1 MRTQRFLF
9 FAVLTLCLATD
20 LKAGQSSRTTP
31 EARQAILDYPLNLQR
46 ANQLLAALPE
56 MTKYVASLPPEA
68 LKRAAARTPAEQLT
82 AMENEPKVAA
92 ILKQNGLTAKD
103 YVTGVPAL
111 RMALWLAEGL
121 PPGPTVFASPAN
133 LAFAKANLVQL
144 RPKWEAVDGTAR
156 PTK

>member
-1 MRTQRFLF
+1 MRSQLFLS
-9 FAVLTLCLATD
+9 FAVLMLCLATGM
-20 LKAGQSSRTTP
+20 KAGQASRTTP
-31 EARQAILDYPLNLQR
+31 EARQAILDYPLTLQR
-46 ANQLLAALPE
+46 ANQLIAALPE
-56 MTKYVASLPPEA
+56 MTKYVASLSPEA

-82 AMENEPKVAA
+82 AMEKEPKVAA

-121 PPGPTVFASPAN
+121 PAGPTVFASPAN
-133 LAFAKANLVQL
+133 LAFAKANLAQL

-156 PTK
+156 PAK

>member
-1 MRTQRFLF
+1 MRSQLFLF
-9 FAVLTLCLATD
+9 FAVMTLCLATD

-46 ANQLLAALPE
+46 AQQLLAALPE
-56 MTKYVASLPPEA
+56 MNKYVAALSREA
-68 LKRAAARTPAEQLT
+68 LAKAAARTPAEQLV
-82 AMENEPKVAA
+82 AMEKEPKVAA

-121 PPGPTVFASPAN
+121 PPGPTIFASPAN
-133 LAFAKANLVQL
+133 LAFAKANLAQL
-144 RPKWEAVDGTAR
+144 RPKWEAVDGTA
-156 PTK
+156 PPAK